1 MKCSFKF
8 DYSRN
13 LVRIGTTAYLEP
25 EELDINEKYKG
36 QGQLLGRIDKKR
48 NSFVIVSAQQVKWQ
62 TATEEEREELMK
74 EDCENCYKKDGEQAL
89 PPIQMLEP
97 MYLVARSIINR
108 GEKQD
113 CVLKVHDIIKFGRVR
128 FKIQELNVSIVT
140 QKQ

>member
-1 MKCSFKF
+1 MNLKTQTWIRDSYGLYDYEMRNPMKCSFKF

-89 PPIQMLEP
+89 PPI
-97 MYLVARSIINR
+97 
-108 GEKQD
+108 
-113 CVLKVHDIIKFGRVR
+113 
-128 FKIQELNVSIVT
+128 
-140 QKQ
+140 